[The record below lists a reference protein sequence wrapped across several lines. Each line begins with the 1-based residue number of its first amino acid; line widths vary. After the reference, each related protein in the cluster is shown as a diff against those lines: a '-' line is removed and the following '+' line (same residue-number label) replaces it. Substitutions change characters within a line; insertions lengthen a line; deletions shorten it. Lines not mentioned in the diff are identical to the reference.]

1 MQDKEKKQ
9 KKTKDE
15 DNRIHDYSDCHV
27 PYVLVDSTPSC
38 DVVVCDCP
46 CDCGC

>member
-1 MQDKEKKQ
+1 MQNKEKKQ

-15 DNRIHDYSDCHV
+15 DNRIHDYSDYCV
-27 PYVLVDSTPSC
+27 PYVPVDTTPC

>member
-1 MQDKEKKQ
+1 MKDKDKKKKQ
-9 KKTKDE
+9 D
-15 DNRIHDYSDCHV
+15 DNNCVNDYSYCDV
-27 PYVLVDSTPSC
+27 PYVPVDTTPSC